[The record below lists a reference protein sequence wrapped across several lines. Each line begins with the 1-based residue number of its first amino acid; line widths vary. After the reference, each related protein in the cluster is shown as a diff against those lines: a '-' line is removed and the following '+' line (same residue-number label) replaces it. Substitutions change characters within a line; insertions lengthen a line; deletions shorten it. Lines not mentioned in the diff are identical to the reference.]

1 MSLVIL
7 TQPIKGIRRFST
19 RFFIT
24 NIKKFI
30 KFLLGQSRGPEAVT
44 KSLLVGLKKINVDY
58 ILNPKKKD
66 IPIDSVVYV
75 NESAEALRGAIELK
89 KSGIVSKIITGPTIA
104 ILPNEEGGVL
114 LDTNIDVFFVP
125 SIWTK
130 DLWLSQ
136 APQLSKKIK
145 IWTAGVESEC
155 DLLGKRDLILVYC
168 KSGSKKRL
176 YSIVDF
182 LKSENI
188 SYKIVNY
195 GHYSKK
201 EYFTLL
207 SRSRGMIYLS
217 ESESQGLALCEAWM
231 HNVPTMVWNRGYW
244 EYCNYRWFHDKI
256 SAPYLTE
263 DCGLFFK
270 EIKDFPD
277 KWCDFIGNLDDY
289 KPRDYALKNF
299 TNESSARKFINLIC
313 GGASTQDKII

>member
-7 TQPIKGIRRFST
+7 TQPIKGVGRFSNKL
-19 RFFIT
+19 FIT
-24 NIKKFI
+24 NVKRFI
-30 KFLLGQSRGPEAVT
+30 KFLLGQSRGPQAVT
-44 KSLLVGLKKINVDY
+44 KSLLVGLKKINIDY
-58 ILNPKKKD
+58 VLNPKKSD
-66 IPIDSVVYV
+66 ISTGSVVYV

-89 KSGIVSKIITGPTIA
+89 KAGIISKIITGPTIA

-114 LDTNIDVFFVP
+114 LDTNIDIFLVP

-130 DLWLSQ
+130 DFWVSQ
-136 APQLSKKIK
+136 APQLAKKIE
-145 IWTAGVESEC
+145 IWAAGVESEC
-155 DLLGKRDLILVYC
+155 DLSKKRDLILVYY

-176 YSIVDF
+176 RSIMGF

-207 SRSRGMIYLS
+207 ARSKGMIYLS

-244 EYCNYRWFHDKI
+244 EYCNYKWFHDKI

-263 DCGLFFK
+263 ECGLFFGK
-270 EIKDFPD
+270 TKDFPE
-277 KWCDFIGNLDDY
+277 KWRNFIGNLGNY

-299 TNESSARKFINLIC
+299 TNESSARRFINLI
-313 GGASTQDKII
+313 KL